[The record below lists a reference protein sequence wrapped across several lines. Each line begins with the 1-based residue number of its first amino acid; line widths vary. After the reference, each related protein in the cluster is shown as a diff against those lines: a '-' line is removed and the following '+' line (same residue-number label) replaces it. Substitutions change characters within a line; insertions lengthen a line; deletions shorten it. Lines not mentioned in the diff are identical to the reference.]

1 LDDLCC
7 LLLRKT
13 SQSKEQSVFL
23 DHLNISSAAAAT
35 ALGYLF
41 AKNARRG
48 AREKVIAEQ

>member
-1 LDDLCC
+1 VLDDLCC

-23 DHLNISSAAAAT
+23 DHLNISSAAAA
-35 ALGYLF
+35 LGYLF